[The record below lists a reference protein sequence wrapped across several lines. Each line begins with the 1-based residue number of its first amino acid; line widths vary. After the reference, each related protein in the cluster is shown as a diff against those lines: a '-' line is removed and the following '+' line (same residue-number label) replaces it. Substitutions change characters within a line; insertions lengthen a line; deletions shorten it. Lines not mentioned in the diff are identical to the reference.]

1 MELIKKILFFWLL
14 IYDIMVITIKPIR
27 KNLIDFLRKMDNWKN
42 KIFNFFGKYW
52 N

>member
-27 KNLIDFLRKMDNWKN
+27 KNLIDFLRKMDN
-42 KIFNFFGKYW
+42 
-52 N
+52 